1 MTEFRL
7 ISWQG
12 TLFYF
17 INHNKT
23 KTKCEPNQV
32 DQFLKSETHSP
43 SKETSFVWHFRTS
56 PSNTYC
62 CCSVAKSCLTL
73 CDPIDCGTP
82 GFPAYLLSTVSQ
94 SLLKFTSIE
103 SVMLSNHLIL
113 CHSLLLCL
121 QAFPASWSFPMS
133 RLFTSCSQR
142 VCVCMYSL
150 LLKYFGYLCISVH
163 INLTF
168 YWLHNIPL
176 CEKTIVY
183 LTN

>member
-1 MTEFRL
+1 MDFRSKG
-7 ISWQG
+7 ISVDG
-12 TLFYF
+12 KLFENQLYF
-17 INHNKT
+17 INWILVVV
-23 KTKCEPNQV
+23 Q
-32 DQFLKSETHSP
+32 
-43 SKETSFVWHFRTS
+43 
-56 PSNTYC
+56 
-62 CCSVAKSCLTL
+62 
-73 CDPIDCGTP
+73 
-82 GFPAYLLSTVSQ
+82 LLSHVWLFPTPWTAACQASLSFTISQ
-94 SLLKFTSIE
+94 GLLKFTSIE